1 MKTADEFLKI
11 RAALLY
17 VINKFPEGVD
27 YIKLFKILYFAQ
39 KQHLVTYGRVIVNDT
54 FHADKHGPVPSFSY
68 SALKAKERN
77 NCTKDFDAFLDG
89 ITIFNK
95 KVKSTMVPDLDEL
108 SVSDIESLD
117 KSLKKY
123 SAKFSYFLSALS
135 HDEAWDS
142 ARKRKLEDPEND
154 RMTVIEI
161 AKAGKAKD
169 GMIDYIRDVQLIKR
183 SVSCG

>member
-1 MKTADEFLKI
+1 MKSADEFLKI

-17 VINKFPEGVD
+17 VLSKFPQGVD

-77 NCTKDFDAFLDG
+77 SCTKDFAAFLEG
-89 ITIFNK
+89 ITITNK
-95 KVKSTMVPDLDEL
+95 NVKSSTLPDMDEL
-108 SVSDIESLD
+108 SISDIECLD
-117 KSLKKY
+117 KSFKKY
-123 SAKFSYFLSALS
+123 NAKYSYFLSGLS
-135 HDEAWDS
+135 HDDAWAS
-142 ARKRKLEDPEND
+142 ARKRKFDDPEND

-161 AKAGKAKD
+161 AKAGKAKS
-169 GMIDYIRDVQLIKR
+169 GMIDYIRNMLLIKR